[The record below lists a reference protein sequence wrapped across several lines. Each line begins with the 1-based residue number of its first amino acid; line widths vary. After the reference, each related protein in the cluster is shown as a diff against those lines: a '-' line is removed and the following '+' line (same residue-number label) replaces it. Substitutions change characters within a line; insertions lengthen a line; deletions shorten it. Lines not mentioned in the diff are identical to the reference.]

1 MISEYYPDTGNS
13 LANSIT
19 ICVRAWKDK
28 SIKSIKTE
36 NGERPI
42 ATFIGT
48 ICGPNIIIGEI
59 TKNLKIRLPEL
70 DEDYAESYWVPIIFY
85 ENCIIMRITDKDI
98 ETYLRLYK
106 IIMSEYDKNI
116 EIAIYSVENNITIE
130 IDDIVNSILLFHYGC
145 NEYVGMKNS
154 DTKFF
159 EFVYKH
165 QDKYLKYLKL
175 IVDSSTKVEE
185 EHVPN
190 DNSFKIIMNEITGNL
205 LSEKYVDINLS
216 TDILNMQGKQENPS
230 PYADT
235 TDIDYRGAGPSF
247 PLNPYQGEYFYNT
260 SYKKLYMYDGVS
272 WNEIVTPA
280 KYPISTY
287 YY

>member
-1 MISEYYPDTGNS
+1 MILDYYPDTGNS

-19 ICVRAWKDK
+19 MCVRAWKDK

-36 NGERPI
+36 DGERPI

-48 ICGPNIIIGEI
+48 ICGPNIMIGEV

-70 DEDYAESYWVPIIFY
+70 DKDYAESYWVPIIFY
-85 ENCIIMRITDKDI
+85 KNCIIMRITDKDI

-106 IIMSEYDKNI
+106 IIMSEYEKNI
-116 EIAIYSVENNITIE
+116 EIAISSIENNVTIE

-145 NEYVGMKNS
+145 NEYVGMKNT

-159 EFVYKH
+159 EFVYRY

-175 IVDSSTKVEE
+175 IVDYSTKLEE
-185 EHVPN
+185 EQVSN
-190 DNSFKIIMNEITGNL
+190 DNYFKIIINEITGNL
-205 LSEKYVDINLS
+205 LSEGYVDINLS
-216 TDILNMQGKQENPS
+216 TDILDIQDKQENSPS
-230 PYADT
+230 YADT
-235 TDIDYRGAGPSF
+235 TDIDHRGAGPSF
-247 PLNPYQGEYFYNT
+247 PSNPYQGEYFYNT
-260 SYKKLYMYDGVS
+260 SYKKLYMYDGVR
-272 WNEIVTPA
+272 WDEIVTPV
-280 KYPISTY
+280 KDSIFPY